1 MKLLK
6 LYEWIAGKMTDF
18 LSQFQNNE
26 SLYQQARVFWN
37 KLEGISTILLIIFLV
52 LGVLLAFFYYKPYN
66 NRPGRHYTPAHWLF
80 FLLVTFIA
88 GFAVTYCVEYLMVPP
103 RLNGAWKLEFMI
115 ALGNAIYAS
124 AVYFIVSVLWCN
136 FLPTN
141 AYRLFK
147 F

>member
-52 LGVLLAFFYYKPYN
+52 LGILLAFF
-66 NRPGRHYTPAHWLF
+66 
-80 FLLVTFIA
+80 
-88 GFAVTYCVEYLMVPP
+88 
-103 RLNGAWKLEFMI
+103 
-115 ALGNAIYAS
+115 
-124 AVYFIVSVLWCN
+124 
-136 FLPTN
+136 
-141 AYRLFK
+141 
-147 F
+147 

>member
-52 LGVLLAFFYYKPYN
+52 LGILLAFFYYKPYN
-66 NRPGRHYTPAHWLF
+66 NKPGRHYTPAHWLF
-80 FLLVTFIA
+80 FLLVAFIA
-88 GFAVTYCVEYLMVPP
+88 GFAVTYGVEYLM
-103 RLNGAWKLEFMI
+103 EFMI

>member
-52 LGVLLAFFYYKPYN
+52 LGILLAFFYYKPYN

-88 GFAVTYCVEYLMVPP
+88 GFAVTYGVKYLMVPP